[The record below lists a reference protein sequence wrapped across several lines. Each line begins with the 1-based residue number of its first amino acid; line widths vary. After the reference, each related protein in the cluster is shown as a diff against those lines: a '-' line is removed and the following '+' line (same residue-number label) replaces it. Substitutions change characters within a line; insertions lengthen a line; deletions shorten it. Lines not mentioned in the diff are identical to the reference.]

1 MPIGKGTLLLE
12 IEHIIVYLEYF
23 ESERRKNQLIE
34 VMKSITRKVDGSN
47 IPSDGDLLDT
57 VIFGRPQIEVIE
69 GVLPIGQL
77 NQKQRYFLC
86 LDFNSIE

>member
-1 MPIGKGTLLLE
+1 
-12 IEHIIVYLEYF
+12 
-23 ESERRKNQLIE
+23 
-34 VMKSITRKVDGSN
+34 MKSSTCKDDRGNIASN
-47 IPSDGDLLDT
+47 GDLLDN

-86 LDFNSIE
+86 LDFNNIESKKKSDFKYCKNCGNFNIL